1 MATRTK
7 LNSKG
12 VGDLLRSPGVRAD
25 LTARAEHVLSAA
37 ESSAPVGETGNY
49 KAGLHIVQDTTD
61 RAVVRVAS
69 DVDYAFIVEANTGN
83 LARALD
89 AGR

>member
-1 MATRTK
+1 MARSGVK

-12 VGDLLRSPGVRAD
+12 VAELLKSSGVRAD
-25 LTARAEHVLSAA
+25 LTARGERVLASAQ
-37 ESSAPVGETGNY
+37 SSAPVASGAY
-49 KAGLHIVQDTTD
+49 KESLSVTQDTTD
-61 RAVVRVAS
+61 RAVVRVGAS
-69 DVDYAFIVEANTGN
+69 VAHAFIVEANTGT